1 MKKQPIPIRRVGG
14 SLYVRVPP
22 ELIRAND
29 LKVGDCL
36 VFGADTEVIKNDV
49 INAALNA
56 IVGEKL
62 ELA

>member
-1 MKKQPIPIRRVGG
+1 MRV
-14 SLYVRVPP
+14 LP

-36 VFGADTEVIKNDV
+36 VSVWCRHREVIKNDV

-56 IVGEKL
+56 IVGEKP